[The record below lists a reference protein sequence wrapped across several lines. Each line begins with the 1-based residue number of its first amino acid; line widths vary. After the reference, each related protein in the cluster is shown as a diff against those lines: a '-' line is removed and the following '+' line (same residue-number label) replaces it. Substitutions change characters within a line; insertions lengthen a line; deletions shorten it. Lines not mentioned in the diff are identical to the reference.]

1 MSVSEQYWKMYQDK
15 VKRDQVMGDSDLFV
29 APEVWISFKFLEDQ
43 DIDFSRGD
51 EAAQLKK
58 LVEWRK
64 KFAADENEK
73 LMTGVLDWQLYLLG
87 VDENGKKRFE
97 KKK

>member
-1 MSVSEQYWKMYQDK
+1 
-15 VKRDQVMGDSDLFV
+15 MGDSDLFV